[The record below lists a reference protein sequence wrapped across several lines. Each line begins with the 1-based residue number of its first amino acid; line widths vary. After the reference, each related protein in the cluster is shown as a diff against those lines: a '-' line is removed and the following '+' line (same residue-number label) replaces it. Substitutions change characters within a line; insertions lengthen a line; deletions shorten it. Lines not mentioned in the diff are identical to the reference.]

1 MDLAQFDTSA
11 IAEDGIDL
19 QLKHPV
25 TGLPLTQGDASETP
39 ITIRI
44 AGADSA
50 RFRKVERANRDRRLK
65 AGFRR
70 TPTAAELDAEGL
82 DLLASCTLGW
92 AGIVLD
98 GQPLEFTQ
106 ANVKILYKRLLWVR
120 KQVDAAMGDRSL
132 FFQPS
137 PTS

>member
-25 TGLPLTQGDASETP
+25 TGIPLTQDDEAETP

-50 RFRKVERANRDRRLK
+50 RFRKAERANRDRRLK

-82 DLLASCTLGW
+82 ELLASCTLGW
-92 AGIVLD
+92 SGLVLD
-98 GQPLEFTQ
+98 GAPLEFTA
-106 ANVKILYKRLLWVR
+106 ANVRMLYKRLLWVR
-120 KQVDAAMGDRSL
+120 EQVDVAMGDRSL
-132 FFQPS
+132 FFQP
-137 PTS
+137 PLTS